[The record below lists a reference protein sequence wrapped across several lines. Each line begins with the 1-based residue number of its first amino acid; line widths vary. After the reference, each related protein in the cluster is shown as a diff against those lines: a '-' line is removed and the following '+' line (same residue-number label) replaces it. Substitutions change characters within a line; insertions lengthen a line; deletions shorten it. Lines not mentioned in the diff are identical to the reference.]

1 MRLITYLPYFKTAI
15 SYGTRRQNI
24 PNIIT
29 TFRLVFCFPF
39 IAFET
44 MAIFFEQPWF
54 HIPGLVALL
63 LCLPSDK
70 LDGFLARRYGWITD
84 WGKKWDPIIDAVVIG
99 IINVFTAVVIVAMF
113 GWIWGIVYSILVFL
127 VIVRNGI
134 VSQGFKYLHER
145 AKNSDSPDV
154 QSMVEKVSHV
164 TDWGKWST
172 AIQMT
177 AIFCFFVLKDS
188 PYQAITFT
196 VVFVI
201 GFSFSMISG
210 VDYGIKGVSIARVL
224 WQKENFPKQ
233 REARYLFKTLTWV
246 KSILARAIPF

>member
-1 MRLITYLPYFKTAI
+1 MIAYLPYFKTAMR
-15 SYGTRRQNI
+15 YGTRRQNI

-29 TFRLVFCFPF
+29 TSRLVFCFPF
-39 IAFET
+39 IIFET
-44 MAIFFEQPWF
+44 MAILFDRPWY

-70 LDGFLARRYGWITD
+70 LDGFLARKYGWITA
-84 WGKKWDPIIDAVVIG
+84 WGKKWDPIMDAVVISL
-99 IINVFTAVVIVAMF
+99 INVFTAVVIVAMF
-113 GWIWGIVYSILVFL
+113 GWIWGTVYMALVALIIARNF
-127 VIVRNGI
+127 VI
-134 VSQGFKYLHER
+134 SQGFKSLYAR
-145 AKNSDSPDV
+145 AKKSDSAEV
-154 QSMVEKVSHV
+154 QSMVEKISHV

-177 AIFCFFVLKDS
+177 AIFCFFVLKDR

-246 KSILARAIPF
+246 RSILARAIPF